1 MKDLQRYFNQ
11 QLDNHPGKV
20 KRWVIGLSGGLD
32 SVVLLHLAARALPA
46 SQLLVVTI
54 DHQLQAESAQWAA
67 FCGRLAASLNLPFH
81 QQQVIVADGASLE
94 RVARDARYQAFED
107 ILRPDDC
114 LLLAHHLDDQA
125 ETLLFRFL
133 RGAGVRGMAGMPQR
147 RPLGQACLYRPLL
160 AVSRQVLY
168 RWAVTEQLQ
177 WIEDPSND
185 DPSFDRNYLRHHI
198 LPLLHQRW
206 PRFTHRW
213 AATAEYMR
221 ESEQLLDDLAA
232 LDMAA
237 VVVGDGLGC
246 QSLMGLSQRRRHN
259 LLRYWCR
266 RVGVSLGESQ
276 LVAITQLIN
285 AADDRQSLLSFGSLQ
300 LRRYQGVLLLQT
312 ALGAF
317 EWGHRSLSLSG
328 VQIPQGCLD
337 VSYDSGVT
345 GLQSL
350 DGVMLRNR
358 REGDRC
364 RPIGRGGSCS
374 LKKLFQEH
382 KIPAWQRNSWPV
394 CVVGDEIVALPGI
407 CLCEGWQSEEK
418 GRGFTLKWR
427 PTALS
432 VQGDSDTL

>member
-1 MKDLQRYFNQ
+1 MKDLQRHFNQ
-11 QLDNHPGKV
+11 QLENHPHEV

-54 DHQLQAESAQWAA
+54 DHQLQAQSAQWTA
-67 FCGRLAASLNLPFH
+67 FCSRLVASLNLPFY

-94 RVARDARYQAFED
+94 RAARDARYQAFD
-107 ILRPDDC
+107 NILQPGDC

-133 RGAGVRGMAGMPQR
+133 RGTGVRGMAGMPQR
-147 RPLGQACLYRPLL
+147 RLLGQASLFRPLL
-160 AVSRQVLY
+160 AVSRQTLH
-168 RWAVTEQLQ
+168 RWAIAEQLQ
-177 WIEDPSND
+177 WVEDPSNS
-185 DPSFDRNYLRHHI
+185 DPSFDRNFLRHRI

-206 PRFTHRW
+206 PGFTHRW
-213 AATAEYMR
+213 AATAGHMR
-221 ESEQLLDDLAA
+221 ESEQLLDDLAT
-232 LDMAA
+232 LDMASVA
-237 VVVGDGLGC
+237 SGDGLDC
-246 QSLMGLSQRRRHN
+246 QGLMGLSQRRRHN

-266 RVGVSLGESQ
+266 RVGVSLGETQ
-276 LVAITQLIN
+276 LRAVTQLIN
-285 AADDRQSLLSFGSLQ
+285 AADDRQPQLSFGALQ
-300 LRRYQGVLLLQT
+300 LRRYQGVLLLQA
-312 ALGAF
+312 ALEAVQ
-317 EWGHRSLSLSG
+317 WGHRPLSLNG
-328 VQIPQGCLD
+328 VQITQGCLE
-337 VSYDSGVT
+337 VSCESGVT

-350 DGVMLRNR
+350 AGVTVRNR
-358 REGDRC
+358 RDGDRC
-364 RPIGRGGSCS
+364 RPLGRGGSCS

-407 CLCEGWQSEEK
+407 CLCEDWQSEKK
-418 GRGFTLKWR
+418 GHGFALKWQ